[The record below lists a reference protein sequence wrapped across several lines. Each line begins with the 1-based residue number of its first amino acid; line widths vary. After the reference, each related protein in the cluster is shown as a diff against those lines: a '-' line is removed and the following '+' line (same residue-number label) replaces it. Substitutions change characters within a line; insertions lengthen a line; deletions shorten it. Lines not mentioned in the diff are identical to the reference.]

1 MTAKVYTTAPG
12 HEVWI
17 AGYGPATNDVPALV
31 PEHVGVE
38 LADVPGLNVE
48 FHVQF
53 EGEAESPEP
62 EPELAHEAD
71 DAMEAEEPAFWH
83 AAAGSVYHDQPGC
96 SLGNNIEPENR
107 RPGTG
112 GRPLCRECAKLKAR
126 EE

>member
-38 LADVPGLNVE
+38 LAVVAGLRVE
-48 FHVQF
+48 FHVQFQF
-53 EGEAESPEP
+53 EGEAES
-62 EPELAHEAD
+62 LAHEAD

-83 AAAGSVYHDQPGC
+83 AAAGSVYHDQPAC